1 MNHPFIGSDSFT
13 PKLQLKAFYLPFA
26 GLVSSSYFLVQ
37 IVFAKK
43 CPLERIAVESEMQDT
58 VNEDS
63 NGDGEFEVTYED
75 YRDWSSG
82 ASYEDYGVI
91 PEGYDESFEDAFES
105 NSTHTALLEDQHR
118 TKDFAKHAW
127 IKVVREVN
135 GTASEEMEEGGEPQ
149 NEDSGGAKVGRK
161 DMEEKKEGD
170 DSGFS
175 EQKEKRGRRKNY
187 VETRWPLAS
196 EREEEDDSDSA
207 DMAERVLLSL
217 INN

>member
-1 MNHPFIGSDSFT
+1 M
-13 PKLQLKAFYLPFA
+13 PFA

-37 IVFAKK
+37 IVFTKK

-75 YRDWSSG
+75 YRDWSTG

>member
-13 PKLQLKAFYLPFA
+13 PKLQLQAVYLPFA

-43 CPLERIAVESEMQDT
+43 CPLERMAVESEMQDT
-58 VNEDS
+58 VNKDS
-63 NGDGEFEVTYED
+63 NGGGEFEVTYED
-75 YRDWSSG
+75 YRDWSTG

-135 GTASEEMEEGGEPQ
+135 GTASEEGGEPQ

-161 DMEEKKEGD
+161 DME

>member
-1 MNHPFIGSDSFT
+1 M
-13 PKLQLKAFYLPFA
+13 
-26 GLVSSSYFLVQ
+26 
-37 IVFAKK
+37 
-43 CPLERIAVESEMQDT
+43 AVESEMQDT
-58 VNEDS
+58 VNKDS
-63 NGDGEFEVTYED
+63 NGGGEFEVTYED
-75 YRDWSSG
+75 YRDWSTG

-135 GTASEEMEEGGEPQ
+135 GTASEEGGEPQ
-149 NEDSGGAKVGRK
+149 NEDSSTGGAKMEK
-161 DMEEKKEGD
+161 KNMEEKKEGD

-175 EQKEKRGRRKNY
+175 EKKEKRGRRKNY

>member
-1 MNHPFIGSDSFT
+1 
-13 PKLQLKAFYLPFA
+13 
-26 GLVSSSYFLVQ
+26 
-37 IVFAKK
+37 
-43 CPLERIAVESEMQDT
+43 MQDT
-58 VNEDS
+58 VNKDS
-63 NGDGEFEVTYED
+63 NGGGEFEVTYED
-75 YRDWSSG
+75 YRDWSTG

-135 GTASEEMEEGGEPQ
+135 GTASEEGGEPQ

-161 DMEEKKEGD
+161 DME

>member
-13 PKLQLKAFYLPFA
+13 PKLQLKDVYLPFA

-37 IVFAKK
+37 IDFAKK
-43 CPLERIAVESEMQDT
+43 CPLERMAVESEMQDT
-58 VNEDS
+58 VNKDS
-63 NGDGEFEVTYED
+63 NGGGEFEVTYED
-75 YRDWSSG
+75 YRDWSTG

-135 GTASEEMEEGGEPQ
+135 GTASEEGGEPQ
-149 NEDSGGAKVGRK
+149 NEDSSTGGAKVGK
-161 DMEEKKEGD
+161 KNMEEKKEGD

-175 EQKEKRGRRKNY
+175 EKKEKRGRRKNY

>member
-13 PKLQLKAFYLPFA
+13 PKLLLQAVYLPFA

-75 YRDWSSG
+75 YRDWSTG

-135 GTASEEMEEGGEPQ
+135 GTASEEMKGGGEPQ
-149 NEDSGGAKVGRK
+149 NEDSGGANVGRK
-161 DMEEKKEGD
+161 NVEENEGD

-175 EQKEKRGRRKNY
+175 AKKEKRGRRKNY